1 MSATASCHD
10 PRVFAAYMRERFLS
24 GKKTTAVKV
33 VEQLAKDQPL
43 SEAVLNAIESLT
55 TRESKDLRRV
65 VDQFHAWCEWR
76 DVWEPEGW
84 TFEWPSQNPDVVLV
98 VSPKLKD
105 HPADAPSPSND
116 VIAAALRASSAK
128 TQNVNVIPWKDG
140 WRKETFVRVAR

>member
-1 MSATASCHD
+1 MTTASCHD

-76 DVWEPEGW
+76 DVWELDGW
-84 TFEWPSQNPDVVLV
+84 TIEHPPRTQNLILL
-98 VSPKLKD
+98 VSPTF
-105 HPADAPSPSND
+105 ADYPENAPSPSSD
-116 VIAAALRASSAK
+116 VVAAAVRASSARM
-128 TQNVNVIPWKDG
+128 QSSNVIPWNGG
-140 WRKETFVRVAR
+140 WRKETYMRTR